1 MRSNGVAHRAGLQK
15 TKLQRAPGALGGVK
29 IVENLFC
36 THDKAGCGKQGI
48 RTVFAFGDVSA
59 FAFNV
64 NRDFARCGKER
75 PRTGCRLSERQIRP
89 KVKAV
94 NGLHVLL
101 RKNAGLANELSAAR
115 RLFSRLENQQNIL
128 L

>member
-1 MRSNGVAHRAGLQK
+1 
-15 TKLQRAPGALGGVK
+15 
-29 IVENLFC
+29 
-36 THDKAGCGKQGI
+36 
-48 RTVFAFGDVSA
+48 VSA

-75 PRTGCRLSERQIRP
+75 PRTGCGLSERQIRP

-101 RKNAGLANELSAAR
+101 RKNAGLADELSAAR
-115 RLFSRLENQQNIL
+115 RFFSRLENQQNIL

>member
-1 MRSNGVAHRAGLQK
+1 M
-15 TKLQRAPGALGGVK
+15 
-29 IVENLFC
+29 
-36 THDKAGCGKQGI
+36 
-48 RTVFAFGDVSA
+48 
-59 FAFNV
+59 
-64 NRDFARCGKER
+64 
-75 PRTGCRLSERQIRP
+75 RP

-101 RKNAGLANELSAAR
+101 RKNAGLADELSAAR